1 MSWFILMEMT
11 LVAIMTVYLAYHTRL
26 VFAKARYRNIITVI
40 IVLCLIILC
49 LYDLI
54 FFGFLV
60 NACICFVIFDIINLI
75 LYKTK
80 FNHYFKF
87 IYRRGMVA

>member
-1 MSWFILMEMT
+1 MSWFILMEMM

-49 LYDLI
+49 LYELI
-54 FFGFLV
+54 FFGF
-60 NACICFVIFDIINLI
+60 
-75 LYKTK
+75 
-80 FNHYFKF
+80 
-87 IYRRGMVA
+87 